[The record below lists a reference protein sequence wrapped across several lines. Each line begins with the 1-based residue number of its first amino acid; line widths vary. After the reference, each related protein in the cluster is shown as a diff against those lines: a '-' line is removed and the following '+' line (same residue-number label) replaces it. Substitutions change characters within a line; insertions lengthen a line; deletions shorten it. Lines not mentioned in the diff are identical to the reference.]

1 MKNDSKERYGSVS
14 RWLHWG
20 MAVLIGWQMLK
31 FFDRI
36 DDGEHWVGQTLVS
49 WHVSIGSLL
58 LLLIALRLL
67 WALSQ
72 RGQRPEQDPATAL
85 LVHAGHGLLYLG
97 MLLMP
102 LTGLMILFGNG
113 YGLTVFGIELVAGGG
128 DGIGW
133 MASLGGALHSPIAW
147 LLLIMVL
154 GHIGMALLHHFVKK
168 DDVLRRML

>member
-1 MKNDSKERYGSVS
+1 MKNDTKERYGSVS

-20 MAVLIGWQMLK
+20 MAVLIVWQMLK

-49 WHVSIGSLL
+49 WHVSIGALL

-97 MLLMP
+97 MVLMP
-102 LTGLMILFGNG
+102 ITGIMIMLGNG

-128 DGIGW
+128 EGIGW
-133 MASLGGALHSPIAW
+133 TASVGGALHSPIAW